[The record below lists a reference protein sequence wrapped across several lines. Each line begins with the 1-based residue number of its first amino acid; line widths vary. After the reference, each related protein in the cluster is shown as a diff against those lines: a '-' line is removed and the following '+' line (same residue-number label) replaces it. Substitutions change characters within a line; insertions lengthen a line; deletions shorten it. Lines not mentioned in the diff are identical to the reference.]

1 MKLFVPN
8 TTARLYI
15 YLLILCAVCTS
26 FFVFP
31 TFFNNLYEPI
41 RFSHTAIHLLLEIV
55 SIFIAMSIAIHSWI
69 TSKEGKIHFPILL
82 AAAFLSVGILD
93 TFHALTFEG
102 MPLFLMEST
111 NATSIWL
118 WILARITESSILTV
132 VVFMPKLFERFNR
145 NIVFL
150 MAIIYSIVLI
160 GFVFF
165 FYENLPEL
173 IFDGSPTLLKN
184 ILEVIT
190 AFLHLLVILHMLKY
204 SQRFNDMLIRNIYI
218 IGAFSIVLSSAFFIQ
233 YNSIDTYL
241 HTTGHLF
248 KIIGYTMFF
257 IVLFIVSVKAP
268 FRNIKRLHDR
278 NRMMFSMLELGIIET
293 DSKGAIQYVNISA
306 RELLQI
312 PQNLDE
318 TLMMSQFET
327 KATKGQEYEEIQTY
341 TGEGIPVEIDRFP
354 LVENR
359 QIIGYFYTLR
369 DLRESIE
376 TERLAKEKLVT
387 DFEIETAA
395 AVQKDFISDQFSG
408 EQIGSISIPFKQLN
422 GDFYNILKQGTKTMV
437 TIADISG
444 KGIPAAIQTSL
455 MIGAIEH
462 VDLHHEKPDQFV
474 AFINR
479 MFSKYSKS
487 EHFMTLFTMI
497 YDEETRV
504 LQYCSAGHEPSLVYN
519 NERNEFD
526 FLETKGAA
534 IGFFKDAKY
543 ETKTIQLSKDD
554 IVVLYTDG
562 LIEDRQRLEDDLLED
577 LMDAIRKVNLALPAD
592 AISKHLVTEVEKK
605 RVGNIHDDRTV
616 VVLKT

>member
-318 TLMMSQFET
+318 TLMMNQFET

-577 LMDAIRKVNLALPAD
+577 LMDAVRKVNLALPAD